1 MPPFDWPDAA
11 SRLLKAE
18 LVREKL
24 TFAQLAE
31 RLRGLGIPETEASV
45 KNKLFRGTFSTT
57 FLMQCMAA
65 LGREVLFVGSVLPA
79 EMPRGTAL
87 SASQIAAGSSAD
99 E

>member
-1 MPPFDWPDAA
+1 MPPFEWSEAS

-24 TFAQLAE
+24 TFAQLAQ
-31 RLRGLGIPETEASV
+31 RLKALGVQETEASV
-45 KNKLFRGTFSTT
+45 KNKLFRGTFSAT

-65 LGREVLFVGSVLPA
+65 MGRETLHVGSVFP
-79 EMPRGTAL
+79 EGMPRGPAL
-87 SASQIAAGSSAD
+87 DSAGVDSTSAP